1 MADAAHEYDYE
12 SEDLDYQPESFQS
25 QHFRKQGPLWMWVI
39 VGTLPLTFIGN
50 ELFYQYW
57 PDVDNW
63 RYQRPAPLNYPD
75 EDDTP
80 DNLYSRMFK
89 S

>member
-1 MADAAHEYDYE
+1 
-12 SEDLDYQPESFQS
+12 
-25 QHFRKQGPLWMWVI
+25 MWVI
-39 VGTLPLTFIGN
+39 VGTLPITFFAN
-50 ELFYQYW
+50 ELFNQNW
-57 PDVDNW
+57 PDIDNW

-80 DNLYSRMFK
+80 DNLYSKMFK

>member
-1 MADAAHEYDYE
+1 
-12 SEDLDYQPESFQS
+12 
-25 QHFRKQGPLWMWVI
+25 MWII

-57 PDVDNW
+57 PDSDNW
-63 RYQRPAPLNYPD
+63 RYQRPPALNYPD
-75 EDDTP
+75 EDETP
-80 DNLYSRMFK
+80 DNLYFRMFK

>member
-1 MADAAHEYDYE
+1 
-12 SEDLDYQPESFQS
+12 
-25 QHFRKQGPLWMWVI
+25 MWVI
-39 VGTLPLTFIGN
+39 AGMTPIWFLAF

-63 RYQRPAPLNYPD
+63 RYQRPPPLNFPD

-80 DNLYSRMFK
+80 DN
-89 S
+89 

>member
-1 MADAAHEYDYE
+1 
-12 SEDLDYQPESFQS
+12 
-25 QHFRKQGPLWMWVI
+25 MWII